1 MRPRHAVLLTRLES
15 AVPLYLPSSILN
27 APATPLESALTGP
40 SQLTENTA
48 ALSLLECT
56 LTRLSPATPLESALT
71 KNMGVGAYTSQLRT
85 GRSLLPT
92 PHATQVLFF
101 TFLRTLLRFS
111 ARRQNS
117 THLFSIASTLFAK
130 NTLGGKITSSL
141 TPVSDQS
148 PTGLTKPRY
157 RRRRT
162 RGTFLLPRK
171 RERTGRQQDQ
181 TGCHLPR

>member
-1 MRPRHAVLLTRLES
+1 MRPRHAVLLSPLGS
-15 AVPLYLPSSILN
+15 AVPIYLPIGTLN
-27 APATPLESALTGP
+27 APVTSLESALTSP
-40 SQLTENTA
+40 YQLTENTA
-48 ALSLLECT
+48 TLSPTESA
-56 LTRLSPATPLESALT
+56 LTRLSRVTPLDSALT

-171 RERTGRQQDQ
+171 RERTGRQQRQ
-181 TGCHLPR
+181 TGCRLPR

>member
-1 MRPRHAVLLTRLES
+1 MRPRHAVLLSPLGS
-15 AVPLYLPSSILN
+15 AVPIYLPIGTLN
-27 APATPLESALTGP
+27 APVTSLESALTSP
-40 SQLTENTA
+40 YQLTENTA
-48 ALSLLECT
+48 TLSPTESA
-56 LTRLSPATPLESALT
+56 LTRLSRVTPLDSALT

-130 NTLGGKITSSL
+130 NTLGGGGTPLQIPRVTEHGSRFSVAPYLMASSL
-141 TPVSDQS
+141 RYFVTSLHPACHQS
-148 PTGLTKPRY
+148 QLYPLQG
-157 RRRRT
+157 
-162 RGTFLLPRK
+162 
-171 RERTGRQQDQ
+171 
-181 TGCHLPR
+181 